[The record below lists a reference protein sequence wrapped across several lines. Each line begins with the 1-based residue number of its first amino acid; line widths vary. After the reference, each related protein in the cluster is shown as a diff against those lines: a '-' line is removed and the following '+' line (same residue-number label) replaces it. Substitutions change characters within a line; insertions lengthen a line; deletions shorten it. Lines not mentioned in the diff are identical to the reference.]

1 MGDNL
6 ITHSSMNHSV
16 STHSLMEYDYLI
28 KFLALGNCYRTK
40 VNINEIEINSKYIDI
55 MRLF

>member
-28 KFLALGNCYRTK
+28 KFLALGNFYRTK
-40 VNINEIEINSKYIDI
+40 VNLKKK
-55 MRLF
+55 